1 MGVYFM
7 EKNIISISKG
17 TIYNNRPHVWTAQV
31 LVTYAD
37 GTTARKSI
45 TSTTEKKAKRALGT
59 FKKALINGVEY
70 IPPKKREKK
79 QDKPQEEPPKHNYVD
94 YLTSSW
100 LEEKKME
107 GLTNSSLWAH
117 RQRIESYITDF
128 FYNMNIEDIQPRDI
142 VNFYQFLLSKK
153 IKPITVKK
161 FSDVINNSFKFLMR
175 DGMVEKNPCQWVSV
189 PKITHVERRSLKKE
203 EIKKLLDCCRQYESN
218 DKNKNK
224 NIYIFVKLALA
235 SGCRRGE
242 LCGLLWE
249 NVDFQNNKIKIKY
262 SLEEVRGKCALKTPK
277 TDKPRTIS
285 ITPDVMQELQ
295 EHRKNFATGKYV
307 FPATTDKNT
316 PISPSSMY
324 HTFVKVRQEAGMDYG
339 LHELRHTHATLLAD
353 AGTPMHVVRD
363 RLGHCSLSTTM
374 NYYIHSNE
382 ELDRQASA
390 LFNDL

>member
-1 MGVYFM
+1 M

-31 LVTYAD
+31 LVTYDD

-59 FKKALINGVEY
+59 YKKALINGVEY

-79 QDKPQEEPPKHNYVD
+79 QDKPQEEPPKHDYVD
-94 YLTSSW
+94 YLLTTW
-100 LEEKKME
+100 IEEKKME

-117 RQRIESYITDF
+117 RQRIESYITDYF
-128 FYNMNIEDIQPRDI
+128 DGMFIEDITPRNI
-142 VNFYQFLLSKK
+142 VEFYQFLLSKK

-161 FSDVINNSFKFLMR
+161 FSDVLNNSFKFLIR
-175 DGMVEKNPCQWVSV
+175 DGIVDKNPCQWVKI
-189 PKITHVERRSLKKE
+189 PKIIHVERRTLRKE
-203 EIKKLLDCCRQYESN
+203 DIKLLLNCCRQYEDN
-218 DKNKNK
+218 ERNKNH
-224 NIYIFVKLALA
+224 NIYMFVKLALA
-235 SGCRRGE
+235 SGMRRGE
-242 LCGLLWE
+242 LCGLMWE
-249 NVDFQNNKIKIKY
+249 NIDFKSNTIHVIY
-262 SLEEVRGKCALKTPK
+262 SLEEVVGVCKLKPPK
-277 TDKPRTIS
+277 NGKPRTIA
-285 ITPDVMQELQ
+285 INQDVMQELQ
-295 EHRKNFATGKYV
+295 EHRKNFATGRFV

-324 HTFVKVRQEAGMDYG
+324 HTFCKVRQEAGMDYG

-374 NYYIHSNE
+374 NYYVHHND
-382 ELDRQASA
+382 ELDRQAA
-390 LFNDL
+390 DVFGDL